1 MSETVRWS
9 LVVSRETD
17 ISLRTHLAQKGMR
30 KGDLSKFVEEAVR
43 WQILDET
50 VKEIKERNRKYSPEE
65 IDAAIDE
72 AVAAVRN
79 RSERKSRAK

>member
-1 MSETVRWS
+1 
-9 LVVSRETD
+9 
-17 ISLRTHLAQKGMR
+17 MR
-30 KGDLSKFVEEAVR
+30 KGDLSKFVEDAVR

-50 VKEIKERNRKYSPEE
+50 VKEIKERNRRYSPEE

-72 AVAAVRN
+72 AVAAVRK